1 MKKVLRILNRFNVGG
16 PTHNATYLTKFLTP
30 EYETKLIGG
39 KKLESEAAFEYLLK
53 ENGIDYSIIENMNR
67 SLNLVKDFKAFLEIR
82 NIIKDYK
89 PDIVHTHASKSGAL
103 GRLAAISLRVPII
116 IHTFH
121 GHVFHSYFGKLKTLF
136 YILVERFLAK
146 NSSTIIAI
154 SELQKHELTK
164 DFNICPEKK
173 ISVIPLGFDLE
184 KFQVNYAD
192 QRKSFRDE
200 FCIEENEIC
209 IGIIGRLTPIK
220 DHDFFI
226 RAIKKVIRK
235 TNQPLKIFII
245 GDGEEKASLMNLSKK
260 LDLVFST
267 HTEINS
273 KALIHFTSWRS
284 DMNKV
289 YAGLDIVALTSLNEG
304 TPVTLIEAQASN
316 KPIVSTDVGGVR
328 DILQEG
334 VTGLL
339 SPPKDINSYVN
350 NLVSVI
356 ENKKLRESMGA
367 SGYNNVF
374 KKFSYRRLVR
384 DVKSLYD
391 NLIYEKK

>member
-245 GDGEEKASLMNLSKK
+245 GDGEEKASLMNLSNR

-267 HTEINS
+267 HTEINL

>member
-16 PTHNATYLTKFLTP
+16 PTHNATYLTKFLAP

-146 NSSTIIAI
+146 NSSAIIAI
-154 SELQKHELTK
+154 SELQKNELTK
-164 DFNICPEKK
+164 DFNICPDKK

-245 GDGEEKASLMNLSKK
+245 GDGEEKTSLMNLSNR
-260 LDLVFST
+260 LDLAFST

-374 KKFSYRRLVR
+374 EKFSYRRLVR

>member
-1 MKKVLRILNRFNVGG
+1 
-16 PTHNATYLTKFLTP
+16 
-30 EYETKLIGG
+30 
-39 KKLESEAAFEYLLK
+39 
-53 ENGIDYSIIENMNR
+53 
-67 SLNLVKDFKAFLEIR
+67 
-82 NIIKDYK
+82 
-89 PDIVHTHASKSGAL
+89 
-103 GRLAAISLRVPII
+103 
-116 IHTFH
+116 
-121 GHVFHSYFGKLKTLF
+121 
-136 YILVERFLAK
+136 
-146 NSSTIIAI
+146 
-154 SELQKHELTK
+154 
-164 DFNICPEKK
+164 
-173 ISVIPLGFDLE
+173 
-184 KFQVNYAD
+184 
-192 QRKSFRDE
+192 
-200 FCIEENEIC
+200 
-209 IGIIGRLTPIK
+209 
-220 DHDFFI
+220 
-226 RAIKKVIRK
+226 
-235 TNQPLKIFII
+235 
-245 GDGEEKASLMNLSKK
+245 MNLSNR
-260 LDLVFST
+260 LDLAFST

-316 KPIVSTDVGGVR
+316 KPSVSTDVGGVR

-374 KKFSYRRLVR
+374 EKFSYRRLVR